1 MRMTNGPL
9 RQPHASKE
17 MSVTVRMLSGAVV
30 YEGERGAS
38 LRELQQR
45 VAVRLGV
52 PAAELL
58 FCSADGMVL
67 PRSGFTLGCEL
78 TVVRDEVM
86 GLFM

>member
-1 MRMTNGPL
+1 
-9 RQPHASKE
+9 
-17 MSVTVRMLSGAVV
+17 MSVVISWIILVDWEGALCHGLEIILDLSDA
-30 YEGERGAS
+30 
-38 LRELQQR
+38 
-45 VAVRLGV
+45 
-52 PAAELL
+52 L